1 MARVVTALR
10 EQPRGRVE
18 VHLDGAAWR
27 LVPTDA
33 VVRTGLVVGR
43 TLDRETARTLGR
55 ELRRA
60 DALDR
65 AARALR
71 PRDRSRQALDDRL
84 ATAGIPAAAR
94 GDALDTLERVG
105 LVDDARVAT
114 TRAAVARRAG
124 LRRRGDPPRSRGRRG
139 GRRARRGGS
148 RRPRARAG
156 ARAGLVE
163 RRGAAD
169 PKTARWLAAKGSR
182 QRASRRARG
191 PRGAR
196 RICRR
201 RLIR

>member
-1 MARVVTALR
+1 MTRTVTALR

-27 LVPTDA
+27 LVPTGA

-43 TLDRETARTLGR
+43 ALDRETARTLAR

-71 PRDRSRQALDDRL
+71 PRDRSRHALEVRL
-84 ATAGIPAAAR
+84 ATAGVPAAAR

-114 TRAAVARRAG
+114 TRAQSLAERGFGDAAIRHDLEGEGVAAELVEEALGG
-124 LRRRGDPPRSRGRRG
+124 LDPEHE
-139 GRRARRGGS
+139 RARR
-148 RRPRARAG
+148 
-156 ARAGLVE
+156 LVE
-163 RRGAAD
+163 RRGAD
-169 PKTARWLAAKGSR
+169 LKTARWLAAKGFEAGSIED
-182 QRASRRARG
+182 ALG
-191 PRGAR
+191 GFEELGAFAGDG
-196 RICRR
+196 
-201 RLIR
+201 